1 MYVLNHPF
9 AKGHK
14 LRLFTKMIW
23 WKINRRFFKL
33 PCIVELVHNIKI
45 ICYPNDSL
53 YSTLIVYLILPEYG
67 EMKFLLEILNK
78 DDNFI
83 DIGANMGIY
92 SLLASSKIEK
102 GRIFSFEPSPKILP
116 QLYENIALN
125 NKKNC
130 IRVIEK
136 AVSGKEGYI
145 NFDVSDSPDYNHIVY
160 PKEAEVSFAGDSV
173 LRVGTITLDKFI
185 SGKNIKNIKLIKID
199 VEGAELLVL
208 KGLQKTL
215 EEKKVAALIV
225 EISKWTISRFGTT
238 VEEIVYFLRKYGFD
252 IYMFDK
258 NFNLIELSSGKN
270 QGWNIIAIHKS
281 RNDIIKRF
289 NRNTK

>member
-1 MYVLNHPF
+1 
-9 AKGHK
+9 
-14 LRLFTKMIW
+14 MI
-23 WKINRRFFKL
+23 
-33 PCIVELVHNIKI
+33 
-45 ICYPNDSL
+45 
-53 YSTLIVYLILPEYG
+53 
-67 EMKFLLEILNK
+67 NK
-78 DDNFI
+78 W
-83 DIGANMGIY
+83 
-92 SLLASSKIEK
+92 
-102 GRIFSFEPSPKILP
+102 
-116 QLYENIALN
+116 
-125 NKKNC
+125 
-130 IRVIEK
+130 
-136 AVSGKEGYI
+136 
-145 NFDVSDSPDYNHIVY
+145 
-160 PKEAEVSFAGDSV
+160 
-173 LRVGTITLDKFI
+173 I
-185 SGKNIKNIKLIKID
+185 SIKLIKID